1 MGNEEIVRMLVSK
14 GANVNTKAER
24 GATPIYIASQNGH
37 EKVVRFLI
45 ECGADME
52 CVFKYDIKLDSE
64 IDFLAIV
71 TNLFILQIVEDTKL
85 L

>member
-45 ECGADME
+45 QCGADME
-52 CVFKYDIKLDSE
+52 CVFK
-64 IDFLAIV
+64 
-71 TNLFILQIVEDTKL
+71 
-85 L
+85 